1 MPTSITQNLNLLKYF
16 CCTKHVA
23 LVLISV
29 YLFLSCT
36 DEENIDTPDIY
47 VAGTETSTS
56 IQQEA
61 QATIWKNG
69 VPIRLTDGTKEAVA
83 YSVFVLG
90 TDVYVAGFENNQF
103 NRAAAKYWKNGV
115 AVNLSNTGFSTFAT
129 HITVSGNDVYVSG
142 YGSGFSYDKALL
154 WKNGVLTELT
164 NGAYEA
170 RAEEVFIS
178 GTDVYVA
185 GWEYNE
191 NFVRVAKYWK
201 NGNEVVLTNGTADA
215 SALSIVVSGEDVY
228 VCGMENRIATV
239 WKNGIAQKLGSNS
252 KVTIAHSI
260 TLQGSDIF
268 VAGADDTNAAIPF
281 YWKNGKSIALEV
293 NESIMPRSIFLLN
306 NSIYIAGGGFAGNGR
321 SFAQYW
327 ENGKPIR
334 LTTNNQNAYAYSIY
348 VTQ

>member
-1 MPTSITQNLNLLKYF
+1 MPTSITQKTNLINYIHSIKL
-16 CCTKHVA
+16 VA
-23 LVLISV
+23 LLLLSI
-29 YLFLSCT
+29 FLSISCT
-36 DEENIDTPDIY
+36 EEEDKKDPDIY
-47 VAGTETSTS
+47 VAGTETSTTV
-56 IQQEA
+56 QQEA

-69 VPIRLTDGTKEAVA
+69 VPVRLTNGTRQAVA
-83 YSVFVLG
+83 YSVFVAG
-90 TDVYVAGFENNQF
+90 TDVYAAGFENNQF

-115 AVNLSNTGFSTFAT
+115 AVNLSNNGFDTFAT
-129 HITVSGNDVYVSG
+129 HIAVSGNDVYVTG
-142 YGSGFSYDKALL
+142 YGTGFSYDKALL

-164 NGAYEA
+164 NGTYEA
-170 RAEEVFIS
+170 RAEEVYVS
-178 GTDVYVA
+178 GNDVYVA

-191 NFVRVAKYWK
+191 NFVRIAKYWK

-260 TLQGSDIF
+260 TLQGSDVF

-293 NESIMPRSIFLLN
+293 NESIMPRSIFVLN

-348 VTQ
+348 VNQ